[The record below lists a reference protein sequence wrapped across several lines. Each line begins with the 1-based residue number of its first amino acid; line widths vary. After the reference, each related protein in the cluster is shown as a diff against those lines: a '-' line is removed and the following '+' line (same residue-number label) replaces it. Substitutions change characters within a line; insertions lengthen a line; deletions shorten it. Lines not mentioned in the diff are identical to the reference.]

1 MSIKEKLTSDLK
13 ESLKSGDKAKL
24 SVVRMLLSSV
34 KNKEIDK
41 RGELSDDEILAV
53 LSHAAKLRRESI
65 EEFAKGGREDLVQK
79 EKEELRVVENYLPEQ
94 LSEDKLKEIA
104 KQAILEASATSA
116 KDIGKVMKILMPR
129 LKGQADG
136 KIVNKIV
143 QQALE
148 NQV

>member
-1 MSIKEKLTSDLK
+1 MSIKEKLTADLK
-13 ESLKSGDKAKL
+13 ESLKSGDKVKL
-24 SVVRMLLSSV
+24 SVVRMVLSSI

-41 RGELSDDEILAV
+41 RAELSEEEVLAV

-65 EEFAKGGREDLVQK
+65 EEFTKGRREDLVQK
-79 EKEELRVVENYLPEQ
+79 EREELKVVENYLPEQ

-104 KQAILEASATSA
+104 KEAILEASATST
-116 KDIGKVMKILMPR
+116 KDIGKVMKILMPK

-148 NQV
+148 NQI

>member
-1 MSIKEKLTSDLK
+1 MSIKEKLTADLK
-13 ESLKSGDKAKL
+13 ESLKSGDKVKL
-24 SVVRMLLSSV
+24 SVVRMVLSSI

-41 RGELSDDEILAV
+41 RAELSEEEVLAV

-65 EEFAKGGREDLVQK
+65 EEFTKGRREDLVQK
-79 EKEELRVVENYLPEQ
+79 EREELKVVENYLPEQ

-104 KQAILEASATSA
+104 KEAILEASATST

-148 NQV
+148 NQI

>member
-1 MSIKEKLTSDLK
+1 MSIKEKLTADLK
-13 ESLKSGDKAKL
+13 ESLKSGDKVKL
-24 SVVRMLLSSV
+24 SVVRMVLSSI

-41 RGELSDDEILAV
+41 RAELSDDEALAV
-53 LSHAAKLRRESI
+53 LSHAAKLRKESI
-65 EEFAKGGREDLVQK
+65 EEFTKGGREDLVQK
-79 EKEELRVVENYLPEQ
+79 EREELRVIENYLPEQ

-104 KQAILEASATSA
+104 KEAILEASATSV

-136 KIVNKIV
+136 KLVNKIV

-148 NQV
+148 NQI

>member
-1 MSIKEKLTSDLK
+1 MSIKEKLTADLK
-13 ESLKSGDKAKL
+13 ESLKSGDKVKL
-24 SVVRMLLSSV
+24 SVVRMVLSSI

-41 RGELSDDEILAV
+41 RAELSDDEALTV
-53 LSHAAKLRRESI
+53 LSHAAKLRKESI
-65 EEFAKGGREDLVQK
+65 EEFTKGGREDLVQK
-79 EKEELRVVENYLPEQ
+79 EREELRVIENYLPEQ

-104 KQAILEASATSA
+104 KEAILEASATSV

-136 KIVNKIV
+136 KLVNKIV

-148 NQV
+148 NQI

>member
-1 MSIKEKLTSDLK
+1 VSIKEKLTSDLK

-24 SVVRMLLSSV
+24 SVVRMLLSSI

-41 RGELSDDEILAV
+41 RGELSEDEGLDV
-53 LSHAAKLRRESI
+53 LSHAAKLRKESI

-79 EKEELRVVENYLPEQ
+79 EKEELKVVENYLPEQ

-104 KQAILEASATSA
+104 KLAILEVSATSA

-129 LKGQADG
+129 LKGKADG

-148 NQV
+148 SQG